1 MGKKGG
7 TQRPRRKY
15 LPFRYRL
22 WVRQAYKCPICKRYI
37 RRRELYTDKLNLDH
51 IVPKSRG
58 GTRDPENLALVHLRC
73 NQAKGSDCPCEWYGV
88 VDNGWYKK
96 DYCTPEVHNWQWPI
110 SSIEDAI
117 EGEE

>member
-7 TQRPRRKY
+7 SRRPRKKY

-51 IVPKSRG
+51 IVPRSRG
-58 GTRDPENLALVHLRC
+58 GTRDPENLALTHLKC
-73 NQAKGSDCPCEWYGV
+73 NERKGSACPCEFYGEF
-88 VDNGWYKK
+88 DNGWYKK
-96 DYCTPEVHNWQWPI
+96 SYCTPEVHNWKWPI
-110 SSIEDAI
+110 SGMEDAI